1 MDGGDGCFGWEAGVL
16 REMGMEAGRK
26 DAVAAAVRRVRAAFA
41 QPAITSPWYPWPLG
55 WGGRRQMQDL
65 LLHGHGCGDCF
76 PQVRQAAS

>member
-26 DAVAAAVRRVRAAFA
+26 DSVAAAVRRVRAAFA

-55 WGGRRQMQDL
+55 GGGAGKCKTCSSM
-65 LLHGHGCGDCF
+65 GTAAATAF
-76 PQVRQAAS
+76 PR